1 MICAR
6 PPAPPRRGGKG
17 GAQRAP
23 AMARAQLTRARGQRG
38 GGKGGAP
45 RAPAMTGI
53 NVPPFPPPR
62 RGGKGGGKVH
72 MAVDP
77 LGQLLAALR

>member
-1 MICAR
+1 
-6 PPAPPRRGGKG
+6 
-17 GAQRAP
+17 
-23 AMARAQLTRARGQRG
+23 
-38 GGKGGAP
+38 
-45 RAPAMTGI
+45 MTGI